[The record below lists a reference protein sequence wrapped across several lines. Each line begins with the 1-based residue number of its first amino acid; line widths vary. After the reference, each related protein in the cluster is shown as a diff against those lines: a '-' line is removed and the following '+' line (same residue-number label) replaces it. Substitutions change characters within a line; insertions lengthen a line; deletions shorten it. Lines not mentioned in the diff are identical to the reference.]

1 MQAPRTPP
9 PWMERIVAETY
20 RTDDWDEYRMDYG
33 HPHARLEP
41 AADEIAV
48 VHDTL
53 AALQDAG
60 VLAHTDYDHD
70 KFDAMRQAVAERFE
84 IPWSAITPRM
94 HRLLY
99 AVNAIAQP
107 RNMIAAGVF
116 CGFTFISNAAAGVGL
131 GACYSPDELIG
142 VEIKPDEAER
152 AERNVR
158 TVDPTGTARVVAA
171 DAVTFVAEYAK
182 PIHLLYL
189 DADGGPQTGKGIYLD
204 ILRACYD
211 KLADGALVLAH
222 NSVNAAGRLA
232 QYFDFVRDPDRFR
245 QSVNVILD
253 PEGLEVSVK

>member
-1 MQAPRTPP
+1 MAQAYEASDWRTYKMN
-9 PWMERIVAETY
+9 WH
-20 RTDDWDEYRMDYG
+20 D
-33 HPHARLEP
+33 PHRQLEP
-41 AADEIAV
+41 LSREIEVLDEALETLVGAGILPHPRYDRAKMLANRAAVRE
-48 VHDTL
+48 
-53 AALQDAG
+53 Q
-60 VLAHTDYDHD
+60 
-70 KFDAMRQAVAERFE
+70 FE
-84 IPWSAITPRM
+84 IPWSAISPRM
-94 HRLLY
+94 QRLLY

-107 RNMIAAGVF
+107 ANLIAAGVF
-116 CGFTFISNAAAGVGL
+116 CGFTFISNAAAGVGP
-131 GACYSPDELIG
+131 GACYSPGELIG

-158 TVDPTGTARVVAA
+158 SVDPTHAARVVAA

-204 ILRACYD
+204 ILRACYE
-211 KLADGALVLAH
+211 KLPNGALVLAH

-232 QYFDFVRDPDRFR
+232 RYFDFVRDPNRFR